1 MWCKAAAS
9 RRSQS
14 ACTIQL
20 YFFFWVA
27 VFFGFSA
34 WADVFVFFPV
44 FLATESVI

>member
-1 MWCKAAAS
+1 MWRKAAAS

-14 ACTIQL
+14 AYTMHP

-27 VFFGFSA
+27 VFFGFSD